1 MGIKKT
7 RAGIYVLAFD
17 IHYPKYH
24 KPSFNAMMDFMSKN
38 KIAGFVFG
46 GDQLDNAEIS
56 HFNKK
61 KIIFREPGLYAKN
74 TKGFEENILTPI
86 EKVLSKDTEKIW
98 IAGNHEGGWEHQLV
112 EENPELAG
120 TVEREILYDLEKRG
134 WKYVPMGKGYEIG
147 KLLVIHGE
155 SLTGSA
161 HAKKAIDNYAQSVV
175 YGHFHTVQ
183 SFTKVLPQNHKDKW
197 IGQAMPAL
205 CTMNPVYMRNAPHS
219 WVSGFGIVEVDE
231 KGNFNVFPI
240 IVTEGSFKF
249 GGVVYGAKSKIN
261 KRVSKKRSA

>member
-1 MGIKKT
+1 MGLTKKT
-7 RAGIYVLAFD
+7 KAGLYVLAFD
-17 IHYPKYH
+17 IHFPKFH
-24 KPSFNAMMDFMSKN
+24 KPSFNAMMDFMGRN

-74 TKGFEENILTPI
+74 TKGFEDNILTPI
-86 EKVLSKDTEKIW
+86 EKILPKDALKVW
-98 IAGNHEGGWEHQLV
+98 IGGNHCGPGGWERQLV
-112 EENPELAG
+112 EENPELEG
-120 TVEREILYDLEKRG
+120 TVERDQLYKLAERN
-134 WKYVPMGKGYEIG
+134 WIVVPTGKGYEIG

-155 SLTGSA
+155 TLLGGQ
-161 HAKKAIDNYAQSVV
+161 HAKKAVDNYAQSVV

-183 SFTKVLPQNHKDKW
+183 SFTKVLPQNKKDKW

-219 WVSGFGIVEVDE
+219 WVNGFGIVEVDE
-231 KGNFNVFPI
+231 QGHFNAVPV
-240 IVTEGSFKF
+240 IVTNGKF
-249 GGVVYGAKSKIN
+249 RYGN
-261 KRVSKKRSA
+261 QTYGDKK